1 MNSATRAEIADHV
14 ETAFD
19 FDSPSKDQLL
29 DCARAS
35 QARPEVLAALE
46 RLPSRHYP
54 TLRHLWPELEDLP
67 VGV

>member
-19 FDSPSKDQLL
+19 YGTASKDTLL
-29 DCARAS
+29 ESARAT

-46 RLPSRHYP
+46 RLPERKYS
-54 TLRHLWPELEDLP
+54 TLRALWPELEDVP